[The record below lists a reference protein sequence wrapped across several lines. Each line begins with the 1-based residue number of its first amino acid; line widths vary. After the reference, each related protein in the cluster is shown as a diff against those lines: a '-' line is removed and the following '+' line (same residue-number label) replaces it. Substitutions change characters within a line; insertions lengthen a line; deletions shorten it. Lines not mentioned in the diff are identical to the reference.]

1 MLSLSPQRKV
11 HSSTSFLRRPK
22 TLVANGNVVHLQE
35 RANTAIASTI
45 QQAPWPPRNDEEYNK
60 SRKSA
65 PNLLEELR
73 PSVVAAGNIQSKT
86 RWLSDDV
93 TLYYTRRIE
102 QLDTRPRRHTF
113 HNRGKYFLHLFRT
126 FIEVKHHKPVVL
138 VLGKPLLLC

>member
-11 HSSTSFLRRPK
+11 HSSTPFLRRPK

-35 RANTAIASTI
+35 RGANTAIASTI

-73 PSVVAAGNIQSKT
+73 PSVVAAGNILSKT
-86 RWLSDDV
+86 R
-93 TLYYTRRIE
+93 
-102 QLDTRPRRHTF
+102 
-113 HNRGKYFLHLFRT
+113 
-126 FIEVKHHKPVVL
+126 
-138 VLGKPLLLC
+138 